1 MLYIS
6 YQGIYDG
13 NDYQDANTPK
23 QINKALGKGY
33 SCLVDV
39 WRINNRLYLGNGQPV
54 PQFEVSADYIKGPR
68 FWINAKNEDMQTWI
82 SEQSLTVYPNYFWFD
97 APTPPPPYATA
108 SNGKLITP
116 GTVPINTNSV
126 MFLPEINDRSLYT
139 MVKVKS
145 YGVCSGFLTLIKRMR
160 NEGIWY

>member
-13 NDYQDANTPK
+13 QNYEDANTPK
-23 QINKALGKGY
+23 QINKALGKGF
-33 SCLVDV
+33 SCLINV
-39 WRINNRLYLGNGQPV
+39 WRVDNKLYVGTEQPV
-54 PQFEVSADYIKGPR
+54 IEVTEKYIQGPR
-68 FWINAKNEDMQTWI
+68 FWINAVNTDMQTWI
-82 SEQSLTVYPNYFWFD
+82 ATQSSTLYPNYFTF
-97 APTPPPPYATA
+97 AASTPPPPYATA

-145 YGVCSGFLTLIKRMR
+145 YGICSGFLTFIKRMR
-160 NEGIWY
+160 NEGVWY

>member
-13 NDYQDANTPK
+13 QNYEDANTPK
-23 QINKALGKGY
+23 QINKALGKGF
-33 SCLVDV
+33 SCLIYV
-39 WRINNRLYLGNGQPV
+39 WRINNKLYVGNGQPV
-54 PQFEVSADYIKGPR
+54 TEVTEKYIQGPR
-68 FWINAKNEDMQTWI
+68 FWINAVNTDMQTWI
-82 SEQSLTVYPNYFWFD
+82 ATQSSTLYPNYFTF
-97 APTPPPPYATA
+97 AASTPPPPYATA

-116 GTVPINTNSV
+116 GTIPINTNSV

-145 YGVCSGFLTLIKRMR
+145 YGICSGFLTLIKRMR

>member
-13 NDYQDANTPK
+13 QDYESANTPT

-33 SCLVDV
+33 SCLIYV
-39 WRINNRLYLGNGQPV
+39 WRVNNKLYVGNGQPLI
-54 PQFEVSADYIKGPR
+54 EVTEKYIQGPR
-68 FWINAKNEDMQTWI
+68 LWINAVNTDMQTWI
-82 SEQSLTVYPNYFWFD
+82 ATQSSTLYPNYFHFD
-97 APTPPPPYATA
+97 ASTPPPPYATA

-116 GTVPINTNSV
+116 GTVPINNTSV

-145 YGVCSGFLTLIKRMR
+145 YGICSGFLTLIKRMR
-160 NEGIWY
+160 NEGVWY